1 MLFSQASEYA
11 ILALLHITKVS
22 EDQMVSVW
30 EISDQQRLAY
40 PFLATILQALVKHT
54 TLLYSQKVEIG
65 LFIGLVFERNKA
77 EPNC

>member
-1 MLFSQASEYA
+1 MKFKMLFSQASEYA

-65 LFIGLVFERNKA
+65 AFHWACLRAK
-77 EPNC
+77 